1 MSLPLWG
8 VAHSQSNNLLLWV
21 GGPTG
26 NKLRQ
31 SVLLTIV
38 GDYGRLWVERI
49 MIMSDLQTA
58 IDEAVTAAVEEA
70 VDSYDFDPIIEDKIS
85 DYLTD
90 NPDVLKKIIESL
102 NK

>member
-1 MSLPLWG
+1 MGGWAHKQQAATICPL
-8 VAHSQSNNLLLWV
+8 
-21 GGPTG
+21 TCM
-26 NKLRQ
+26 
-31 SVLLTIV
+31 
-38 GDYGRLWVERI
+38 GDYGILWVERI

>member
-1 MSLPLWG
+1 
-8 VAHSQSNNLLLWV
+8 
-21 GGPTG
+21 
-26 NKLRQ
+26 
-31 SVLLTIV
+31 
-38 GDYGRLWVERI
+38 
-49 MIMSDLQTA
+49 MSDLQTA

-70 VDSYDFDPIIEDKIS
+70 VDSYDFDPVIEDKIS